1 MPPTSLSLSW
11 AYCWGRNGY
20 GREWRCSWENR
31 EERVWHVSTA
41 MCCFPAYSHQTLLLS
56 LPHFRTGH
64 CSKEPKTM
72 KQENTHPILKFW
84 MGPFSLYFL
93 FPHLISDHV
102 MCYPRKLFLS
112 NFVLS
117 TCICMYNFR
126 KDRRRIP
133 LKTSR
138 ILNWENKTCKPKRP
152 ISYCF
157 EAEGKKPKEIALSL
171 KDE

>member
-1 MPPTSLSLSW
+1 MKKKKSLFLLFSMPPTSLTLSW

-56 LPHFRTGH
+56 LPHFRTDH

-102 MCYPRKLFLS
+102 MLPQ
-112 NFVLS
+112 
-117 TCICMYNFR
+117 
-126 KDRRRIP
+126 
-133 LKTSR
+133 KTVFF
-138 ILNWENKTCKPKRP
+138 KFRP
-152 ISYCF
+152 IHVYMHVQF
-157 EAEGKKPKEIALSL
+157 QKRQKANSL
-171 KDE
+171 ENIT